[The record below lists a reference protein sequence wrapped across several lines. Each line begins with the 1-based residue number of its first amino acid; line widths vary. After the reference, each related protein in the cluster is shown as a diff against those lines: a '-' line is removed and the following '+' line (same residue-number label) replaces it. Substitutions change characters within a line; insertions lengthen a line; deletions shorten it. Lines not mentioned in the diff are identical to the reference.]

1 MFDTYGTASLS
12 RPSAHYAYAEN
23 TENLKTK
30 QINIK
35 SKSQKITQSFLAHA
49 AGEHQFDLLL

>member
-12 RPSAHYAYAEN
+12 RQSAHYAYAED

-49 AGEHQFDLLL
+49 AGGASV